1 MANKQT
7 AKLRIIPL
15 GGLGEIGKNM
25 TVLEYEDDIV
35 VIDCGL
41 AFPDEEM
48 LGVDMV
54 IPDMTY
60 LEANKEKLRGFLITH
75 GHEDH
80 IGSLPFA
87 LKSFSV
93 PVYGTRFTL
102 ALIEHKLEEHSV
114 PDAQLVCVSAGSTIQ
129 LGCFTVEFIKV
140 NHSIAGAVGLAIK
153 TPVGVVIHTGDFKVD
168 YTPIDD
174 EPIDIDRFAYYGS
187 KGVLALLMD
196 STNAE
201 HEGVTPSERE
211 IGKTFEKVF
220 SEAEGRVIVASF
232 ASNVYR
238 IQQVVDTAIRHERVV
253 CFQGRS
259 MVYIARIAAELGYL
273 NLPEN
278 SVVELDQL
286 KNYDNSRVC
295 VLTTG
300 SQGESMS
307 GLFRMANA
315 NHKLSVGKGDTV
327 IISASAIPGNE
338 KSVGR
343 VINRLF
349 QRGANVIYDRLAD
362 VHVSG
367 HARREELKLMFR
379 ILRPKFFIPVHGE
392 TRHLYRHAR
401 LGEQMGI
408 GTNNIFVMYNGNVL
422 EMTSKEAKIS
432 GGVSS
437 GSLLVDGM
445 GVGDVGAAVLRERR
459 LLSQAGLFSVIIP
472 IRGASGELAGMPQ
485 IVTRGFIYLKDAE
498 ALIEEARQHAYE
510 LALELTAKKL
520 ADTEELAGAI
530 KSAMKLFLINKTR
543 RTPIVVA
550 AVMQIDEPAAEP
562 LLEADSPA
570 APRRRRRGAGRA
582 LQLGDEPSRNAE
594 SANNKKLPD
603 ENASKSAEKL
613 RGAEKLRAERRRA
626 RGERAKKQ

>member
-1 MANKQT
+1 MAVKQT

-25 TVLEYEDDIV
+25 TVIEYGSDMI

-41 AFPDEEM
+41 AFPDEDM

-60 LEANKEKLRGFLITH
+60 IEANRDKLRAFIITH

-80 IGSLPFA
+80 IGSLPYA
-87 LKSFSV
+87 LQKVRAPIF
-93 PVYGTRFTL
+93 GTRFTL
-102 ALIEHKLEEHSV
+102 ALIEHKLEEYGMLSA
-114 PDAQLVCVSAGSTIQ
+114 DLVCMASGDSIE
-129 LGCFTVEFIKV
+129 LGCFKVEFIKV
-140 NHSIAGAVGLAIK
+140 NHSIAGAVALAIT
-153 TPVGVVIHTGDFKVD
+153 TPLGVVIHTGDFKVD

-174 EPIDIDRFAYYGS
+174 EPIDINRFAAYGAN
-187 KGVLALLMD
+187 GVLALLMD

-201 HEGVTPSERE
+201 AEGSTPSEKE

-220 SEAEGRVIVASF
+220 SEAQGRIIVASF

-238 IQQVVDTAIRHERVV
+238 IQQVVDTAIRHKRVI

-259 MVYIARIAAELGYL
+259 MVNIVRIASELGYL

-278 SVVELDQL
+278 CIVELEQL
-286 KNYDNSRVC
+286 KNYDNSKVC

-338 KSVGR
+338 RSVGR

-367 HARREELKLMFR
+367 HARRQELRMMFNL
-379 ILRPKFFIPVHGE
+379 LRPKYFIPVHGE
-392 TRHLYRHAR
+392 TRHLYRHAG
-401 LGEQMGI
+401 LAEQMGI
-408 GTNNIFVMYNGNVL
+408 SAGNIFVLYNGNVL
-422 EMTSKEAKIS
+422 EISSKEAKIS

-437 GSLLVDGM
+437 GSLLVDGL

-459 LLSQAGLFSVIIP
+459 LLSQAGIFSVMIP
-472 IRGASGELAGMPQ
+472 LRASTGELAGMPE
-485 IVTRGFIYLKDAE
+485 IVTKGFIYLNDSQE
-498 ALIEEARQHAYE
+498 LINEVKQQVYAIASERIIKQKGEDRA
-510 LALELTAKKL
+510 ELTA
-520 ADTEELAGAI
+520 AV
-530 KSAMKLFLINKTR
+530 KSAVKQLLMERTR
-543 RTPIVVA
+543 RTPIIIPVV
-550 AVMQIDEPAAEP
+550 
-562 LLEADSPA
+562 LEVDA
-570 APRRRRRGAGRA
+570 
-582 LQLGDEPSRNAE
+582 
-594 SANNKKLPD
+594 
-603 ENASKSAEKL
+603 
-613 RGAEKLRAERRRA
+613 
-626 RGERAKKQ
+626 